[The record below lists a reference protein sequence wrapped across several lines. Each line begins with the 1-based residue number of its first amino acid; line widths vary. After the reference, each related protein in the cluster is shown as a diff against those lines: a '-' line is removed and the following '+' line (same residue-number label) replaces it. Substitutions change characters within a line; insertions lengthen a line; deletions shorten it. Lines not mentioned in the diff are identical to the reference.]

1 MSEQAIDRLT
11 AQLAAIA
18 ESSRR
23 LEAQL
28 APLDARLQAIEE
40 QQAVLARTQS
50 ELVQSARNMDEHIT
64 FIDALYAR
72 VQKPFAAL
80 MGWSSAAPIKARDI
94 AEEED
99 QDAL

>member
-1 MSEQAIDRLT
+1 MSEQAIDQLTTQLT
-11 AQLAAIA
+11 AIA
-18 ESSRR
+18 DATARI
-23 LEAQL
+23 EAQL
-28 APLDARLQAIEE
+28 APLDARLEAIEE

-94 AEEED
+94 ADED
-99 QDAL
+99 EQDAL